1 MVTVTMY
8 GLTGFYCITSLKRF
22 FWVYNVFMSEKSEK
36 ELSDEFKKDI
46 KEKRKTNNLLGTF
59 LAFLAI
65 ILVFGTVGVAGYQ
78 MLFSPEKTENRSVSE
93 KIESR
98 PEEKKETPVV
108 SPESTTPAPA
118 VVAPTTPVTTPAST
132 SKSYLVVSG
141 DTWSSVA
148 NANGISSTKLMEY
161 NGTTSEDLQIGQ
173 TIKLP

>member
-1 MVTVTMY
+1 
-8 GLTGFYCITSLKRF
+8 
-22 FWVYNVFMSEKSEK
+22 MSEKSEK
-36 ELSDEFKKDI
+36 QLSDEFKKDI
-46 KEKRKTNNLLGTF
+46 KEKRNTNNLLGTF

-78 MLFSPEKTENRSVSE
+78 MLFGPEKIENKSASE

-98 PEEKKETPVV
+98 PEEKKETQAVT
-108 SPESTTPAPA
+108 PEVTAPAPA
-118 VVAPTTPVTTPAST
+118 ATTPTAPATAPAST
-132 SKSYLVVSG
+132 SKSYTIVSG

-148 NANGISSTKLMEY
+148 NANGISSAKLMEY